1 MNDVNRDPI
10 RWERSMT
17 QDKDGQYVAYHD
29 YAVLL
34 ESHDTLRADLDASEQ
49 RNTDA
54 YAEMAGLRAEVE
66 RLQKDDATLRDAVMR
81 LGEIAERRG
90 AEVERLRAFVQSLI
104 DATPKSFDLPLSEFN
119 EEFVAWAKNRARSMM
134 EKP

>member
-1 MNDVNRDPI
+1 MSDVNRDPI

-34 ESHDTLRADLDASEQ
+34 ESHDA
-49 RNTDA
+49 
-54 YAEMAGLRAEVE
+54 LRAEVE

-90 AEVERLRAFVQSLI
+90 SEVERLRAFVREVNEAPAVEYVVGQYADGTPTTVELI
-104 DATPKSFDLPLSEFN
+104 
-119 EEFVAWAKNRARSMM
+119 ARPRRM
-134 EKP
+134 EV